1 MIKQG
6 DITYIKFTRILR
18 IAQDLMVAEA
28 RKVQADFKRTDDL
41 PIEKDLSNL
50 VDKVIEFFSYAAARR
65 KIEYSY
71 MDQIERRGV
80 SIPTYHI
87 WIRDQKGGLLAEVD
101 CQAYKRVEIK
111 FFNPNDDNIPTRL
124 RAVLTKDPVTRKGSI
139 TYFSLYGDGCDLVEY
154 MDSMAWPTDAETC
167 HENIYRRVS
176 VSALIKERYDE
187 PSLSPAY
194 RVRLDEKEFIDNF
207 LVEAKDYYSDYVER
221 N

>member
-1 MIKQG
+1 MIKQE
-6 DITYIKFTRILR
+6 DITYIKFTRIMR
-18 IAQDLMVAEA
+18 IAQDLIVAEA
-28 RKVQADFKRTDDL
+28 RKVQEDFKRSDDL

-111 FFNPNDDNIPTRL
+111 FFNPDDDAITTRL
-124 RAVLTKDPVTRKGSI
+124 RTVLTKDPVTGKGSI
-139 TYFSLYGDGCDLVEY
+139 TYFSLYGDGCDLVDY
-154 MDSMAWPTDAETC
+154 IDGMAWPTDIETS

-194 RVRLDEKEFIDNF
+194 RVRLDENKFIDNF
-207 LVEAKDYYSDYVER
+207 LAEAKEYYSDYLER